1 MISPAGNER
10 LEPWTPFS
18 PCTSATL
25 SLAQKARCSLAPVFV
40 LLHVSRSDYKILK
53 AWQGKTG
60 PGQQGTVCTGSLA
73 ALLSSL
79 AGDKGDTQLWSHG
92 LASQL

>member
-60 PGQQGTVCTGSLA
+60 PGQQGTVCTGREWDHETLLCGWRCLSLHRVP
-73 ALLSSL
+73 SF
-79 AGDKGDTQLWSHG
+79 
-92 LASQL
+92 